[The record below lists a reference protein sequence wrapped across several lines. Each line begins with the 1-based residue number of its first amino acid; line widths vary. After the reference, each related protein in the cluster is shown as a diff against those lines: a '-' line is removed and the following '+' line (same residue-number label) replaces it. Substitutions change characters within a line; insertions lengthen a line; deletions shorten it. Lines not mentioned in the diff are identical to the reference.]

1 MKKNASWKVP
11 REFIFGKLM
20 SFHLSCKDFQEK
32 SKKIICPGNQ
42 TENQTKLSLQKILKN
57 VKKFTIYKEES
68 LSIQV

>member
-1 MKKNASWKVP
+1 
-11 REFIFGKLM
+11 M

-32 SKKIICPGNQ
+32 SKKIICSGNQ